1 MNSSAASLFVF
12 RQKFFSWSCRFRSFK
27 WVCHE
32 VRNVLPF
39 IVWSIVEIGGL
50 RWTWRPGSVVKLQAV
65 VAKESFSMIIY
76 GDYLHLPYKVDLR
89 SLGLWSV
96 TVYFSLSVLD
106 ISPIFLL
113 LRELHLPGGQRR
125 IGSCRSRRLVSTVQ
139 NAGRFLL
146 ADQVAF

>member
-1 MNSSAASLFVF
+1 
-12 RQKFFSWSCRFRSFK
+12 
-27 WVCHE
+27 
-32 VRNVLPF
+32 
-39 IVWSIVEIGGL
+39 
-50 RWTWRPGSVVKLQAV
+50 
-65 VAKESFSMIIY
+65 MIIY